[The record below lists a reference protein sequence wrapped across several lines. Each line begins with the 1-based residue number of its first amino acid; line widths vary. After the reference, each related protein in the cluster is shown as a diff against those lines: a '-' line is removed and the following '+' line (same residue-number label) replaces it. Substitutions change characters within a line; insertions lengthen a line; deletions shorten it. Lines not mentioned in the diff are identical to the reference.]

1 MVVDPFEPFR
11 RDINRLTKAAR
22 AAQDE
27 LLLSLDVNKKLG
39 TRVRQLRT
47 ERRWSQ
53 EELADR
59 AQLHRTYIGGIERG
73 ERNVSLHNIVRIA
86 TALGVPPWALL
97 FDIGRR

>member
-1 MVVDPFEPFR
+1 MAVDPFQPFR
-11 RDINRLTKAAR
+11 RDIDRITKAAR
-22 AAQDE
+22 DAQDE
-27 LLLSLDVNKKLG
+27 LIASLDINKRLG
-39 TRVRQLRT
+39 ARVRQLRT

-73 ERNVSLHNIVRIA
+73 ERNVSLLNIVRIA